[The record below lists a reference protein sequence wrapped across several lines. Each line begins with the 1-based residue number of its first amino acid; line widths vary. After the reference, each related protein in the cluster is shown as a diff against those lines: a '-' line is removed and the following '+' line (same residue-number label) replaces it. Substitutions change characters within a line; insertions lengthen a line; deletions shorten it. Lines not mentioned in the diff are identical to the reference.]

1 MKGSILNLVEEAIV
15 AEHGHDTWDSL
26 LDPSGLDGAHTSLG
40 HHPGNS
46 PGSSP
51 GKVLAG
57 SAPPD
62 FCFDAPIGKVLVVHY
77 RSARRLGA
85 LAEGMMAGAAAHN
98 NEQVSIAHESRM
110 FDGADHR
117 TSRVTVEEG

>member
-1 MKGSILNLVEEAIV
+1 LNLVEEAIV
-15 AEHGHDTWDSL
+15 AEHGDDTRDSL
-26 LDPSGLDGAHTSLG
+26 LDPSGLDGAHTSL

-46 PGSSP
+46 PG
-51 GKVLAG
+51 KVHAG

-62 FCFDAPIGKVLVVHY
+62 FWFDAPIGDVLVVHY
-77 RSARRLGA
+77 RSVRRLGA

-110 FDGADHR
+110 FDGAEHR
-117 TSRVTVEEG
+117 TLRVTVEEG